1 MRRAYVLLLIG
12 IAVLLFLAVSAVLA
26 RVFSIDAAERSA
38 ITSLVQA
45 EARGDAAAMIG
56 RIKGCSASAS
66 CRAGVR
72 RDAAAEKRPGS
83 LSVLE
88 LNTSAGFSL
97 GSTLGIARIAW
108 RTGSGLPTVQC
119 VRVRRAGNAF
129 TGLRVELL
137 ALSPRIE
144 SDSVCPTS
152 F

>member
-1 MRRAYVLLLIG
+1 MRRAYVIAIIG
-12 IAVLLFLAVSAVLA
+12 VAVVLFLAVSAVLA

-45 EARGDAAAMIG
+45 EARGDAGAMID

-66 CRAGVR
+66 CRAGVS
-72 RDAAAEKRPGS
+72 RDAAAQKRPGA

-97 GSTLGIARIAW
+97 GTTVGIARIAW
-108 RTGSGLPTVQC
+108 RAGSGLPAVQC

-144 SDSVCPTS
+144 SDSVCPAN